1 MEDTMKIRY
10 IVLFSALFALLL
22 FVTYIVGPIVTPTQS
37 PKPMISVTKMDNAQI
52 HFQDLL
58 EQIRLENGLID
69 NRITW
74 MLTLQGLFVVSL
86 SFLLKDKPHRIA
98 AVIVCC
104 IGFVTCVTLGCSI
117 VVGMHV
123 LNELN
128 PVANELGR
136 AIAKEIGITPINMT
150 GRASGVL
157 SFLLPWRILP
167 WFFAY
172 VWIVIAILIWKIMP
186 QRIFG
191 SGSGDRRSP

>member
-1 MEDTMKIRY
+1 MKIRY

-22 FVTYIVGPIVTPTQS
+22 FVTYIVGPTQS
-37 PKPMISVTKMDNAQI
+37 PKPMISVTKMDSAQI
-52 HFQDLL
+52 HFQNLL
-58 EQIRLENGLID
+58 EQIRHENGLID

-74 MLTLQGLFVVSL
+74 MLTLQGLFVISL

-128 PVANELGR
+128 PVATELGR
-136 AIAKEIGITPINMT
+136 AIANEIGVTPINMT
-150 GRASGVL
+150 GSASGVL

-172 VWIVIAILIWKIMP
+172 VWIVIAIAIWKIMP
-186 QRIFG
+186 QQISRSQ
-191 SGSGDRRSP
+191 SGGQQPINQGKNLT

>member
-1 MEDTMKIRY
+1 MKTKY
-10 IVLFSALFALLL
+10 IVLFSALFAVFL
-22 FVTYIVGPIVTPTQS
+22 FVTYIVGPIVTPTHS
-37 PKPMISVTKMDNAQI
+37 STPMNSVSRIDKAQI

-58 EQIRLENGLID
+58 EQIRHENGLID

-74 MLTLQGLFVVSL
+74 MLTLQGLFLVSL
-86 SFLLKDKPHRIA
+86 GFLLKDKPQKIA

-128 PVANELGR
+128 PVANGL
-136 AIAKEIGITPINMT
+136 AHVIAKDIGVTPVNMT
-150 GRASGVL
+150 GSASGVL
-157 SFLLPWRILP
+157 SFLLPWRVLP

-172 VWIVIAILIWKIMP
+172 VWIVSAILIWKIMP
-186 QRIFG
+186 
-191 SGSGDRRSP
+191 

>member
-22 FVTYIVGPIVTPTQS
+22 FVTHIVGLTQS
-37 PKPMISVTKMDNAQI
+37 TESMISVTKMDSAQI
-52 HFQDLL
+52 HFQNLL
-58 EQIRLENGLID
+58 EQIRHENGLID

-104 IGFVTCVTLGCSI
+104 IGFVTSVTLGCSI

-128 PVANELGR
+128 PVATELGR
-136 AIAKEIGITPINMT
+136 AIANEIGVTPINMT

-172 VWIVIAILIWKIMP
+172 VWIVLAIVIWKIMP
-186 QRIFG
+186 QQISRKKG
-191 SGSGDRRSP
+191 GGATKR